1 MEKDVIKQIILR
13 QQDFISQV
21 RLLPRELEIEAN
33 GNYVFIGIRRAG
45 KTYLLYQYIQELL
58 RDGHIKQEILFIN
71 FEDERIADI
80 RKDELYLLLECY
92 KELFAYDP
100 IIFWMRYRTWR
111 VGSISPV
118 GWLMRNGVC
127 LSREATLAC

>member
-92 KELFAYDP
+92 KELFAYCLL
-100 IIFWMRYRTWR
+100 YT
-111 VGSISPV
+111 SPSP
-118 GWLMRNGVC
+118 RD
-127 LSREATLAC
+127 

>member
-127 LSREATLAC
+127 LSREATLVC